1 MLSPA
6 SRSRSAVN
14 IWPGFVDALASVL
27 MVFIFMLLIFVIA
40 QFFLSHIA
48 SSRFGAIEQL
58 SSNINALLDELSIE
72 QDKRAAMSDEIA
84 ALSSE
89 LGRTR
94 DSRDRLAEE
103 LSGAQMEIE
112 HGREALTAR
121 QRELASLEQDIEA
134 LRTVRDG
141 LEARIAQ
148 LTDTGERREQDL
160 AALRDRSKSLE
171 ARLADERERTRLAQ
185 VEIEQRD
192 TRIETLQARGDEQAR
207 QLGEERA
214 LGVDARAQIVLLNEQ
229 LGDLRARITRLS
241 AALDVSEQQSER
253 DKVRIEELGQKLNLA
268 LAEQVE
274 KLSRYRSEFFGRLR
288 EALGERSDIR
298 ISGDRFVFQSE
309 VLFPSG
315 SDQLEPSG
323 REQLDRLAETL
334 KDVAQRIPS
343 DVDWILRVDGHTDRR
358 PISTA
363 EFRSNWELSTARA
376 LSIVRHLIDRGIAPK
391 RLGATGFGEFRPI
404 DAGDSAAAFARNRRI
419 ELKLTEP

>member
-72 QDKRAAMSDEIA
+72 KNKRAAMRDEIA
-84 ALSSE
+84 ALSAE

-103 LSGAQMEIE
+103 LSGAQIEIE

-121 QRELASLEQDIEA
+121 LRELASLEQDIEA

-148 LTDTGERREQDL
+148 LTDTGERREQAL

-192 TRIETLQARGDEQAR
+192 TRIETLQARGVEQAR
-207 QLGEERA
+207 QLGEERV
-214 LGVDARAQIVLLNEQ
+214 LGADARAQIVLLNEQ
-229 LGDLRARITRLS
+229 LADLRARITRLS

-268 LAEQVE
+268 LAERVE
-274 KLSRYRSEFFGRLR
+274 ELSRYRSDFFGRLR

-315 SDQLEPSG
+315 SDQLEPGG
-323 REQLDRLAETL
+323 REQLDRLADTL
-334 KDVAQRIPS
+334 QEVAQRIPS
-343 DVDWILRVDGHTDRR
+343 DIDWILRVDGHTDRR

-363 EFRSNWELSTARA
+363 EFRSNWELSSARA
-376 LSIVRHLIDRGIAPK
+376 LSIVRHLIDRGIPPR
-391 RLGATGFGEFRPI
+391 RLAATGFGEFRPI
-404 DAGDSAAAFARNRRI
+404 DPGEGAAAFARNRRI
-419 ELKLTEP
+419 ELKLDGP

>member
-72 QDKRAAMSDEIA
+72 KNKRAAMRDEIA
-84 ALSSE
+84 ALSAE

-103 LSGAQMEIE
+103 LSGAQIEIE

-121 QRELASLEQDIEA
+121 LRELASLEQDIEA

-148 LTDTGERREQDL
+148 LTDTGERREQAL

-192 TRIETLQARGDEQAR
+192 TRIEALQARGDEQAS

-214 LGVDARAQIVLLNEQ
+214 LGADARAQIVRLNEQ
-229 LGDLRARITRLS
+229 LADLRERITRLS
-241 AALDVSEQQSER
+241 AALEVSEQQSER
-253 DKVRIEELGQKLNLA
+253 DKVRVEELGQKLNLA

-334 KDVAQRIPS
+334 KEVAQRIPS

>member
-72 QDKRAAMSDEIA
+72 QDKRAAMSEEIA

>member
-72 QDKRAAMSDEIA
+72 KNKRAAMRDEIA
-84 ALSSE
+84 ALSAE

-103 LSGAQMEIE
+103 LSGAQIEIE

-121 QRELASLEQDIEA
+121 LRELASLEQDIEA

-148 LTDTGERREQDL
+148 LTDTGERREQAL

-192 TRIETLQARGDEQAR
+192 TRIETLQARGVEQAR
-207 QLGEERA
+207 QLGEERV
-214 LGVDARAQIVLLNEQ
+214 LGADARAQIVLLNEQ
-229 LGDLRARITRLS
+229 LADLRARITRLS

-268 LAEQVE
+268 LAERVE
-274 KLSRYRSEFFGRLR
+274 ELSRYRSDFFGRLR

-315 SDQLEPSG
+315 SDQLEPGG
-323 REQLDRLAETL
+323 REQLDRLADTL
-334 KDVAQRIPS
+334 QEVAQRIPS
-343 DVDWILRVDGHTDRR
+343 DIDWILRVDGHTDRR
-358 PISTA
+358 PISTD

-376 LSIVRHLIDRGIAPK
+376 LSIVRHLIDRGIPPR
-391 RLGATGFGEFRPI
+391 RLAATGFGEFRPI
-404 DAGDSAAAFARNRRI
+404 DPGEGAAAFARNRRI
-419 ELKLTEP
+419 ELKLDGP

>member
-48 SSRFGAIEQL
+48 SNRFGAIEQL
-58 SSNINALLDELSIE
+58 SSNINALLDELSLE
-72 QDKRAAMSDEIA
+72 QEKRAQMREEIA

-103 LSGAQMEIE
+103 LSGAQIEIE
-112 HGREALTAR
+112 HGREALAAR
-121 QRELASLEQDIEA
+121 ARELASLEQDIDA
-134 LRTVRDG
+134 LRTLRDE
-141 LEARIAQ
+141 LEERIAR
-148 LTDTGERREQDL
+148 LTDTGEQREQDL

-171 ARLADERERTRLAQ
+171 ATLADERERTRLAQ
-185 VEIEQRD
+185 VEIGQRD
-192 TRIETLQARGDEQAR
+192 TRIEALQARGDEQAR

-214 LGVDARAQIVLLNEQ
+214 LGADARVQIVRLNEQ
-229 LGDLRARITRLS
+229 LADLRARIMRLS
-241 AALDVSEQQSER
+241 AALEVSEQQSTR

-274 KLSRYRSEFFGRLR
+274 KLSRYRSDFFGRLR

-315 SDQLEPSG
+315 SDQLEPAG

-334 KDVAQRIPS
+334 KEIALRIPS

-363 EFRSNWELSTARA
+363 EFRSNWELSSARA

-391 RLGATGFGEFRPI
+391 RLAATGFGEFRPI

-419 ELKLTEP
+419 ELKLTGP